1 MSASHTPTPTHPH
14 THSTPSRLPHIYRNK
29 HITHA
34 YPLTPIHLYTKI
46 LLYPHMLTQ
55 VIINFNTSALR
66 VQFIVRRQRLGALEV
81 LHTYIHTY
89 IHT

>member
-1 MSASHTPTPTHPH
+1 
-14 THSTPSRLPHIYRNK
+14 
-29 HITHA
+29 
-34 YPLTPIHLYTKI
+34 
-46 LLYPHMLTQ
+46 MLTQ

-89 IHT
+89 IIQ